1 VRYRVWHISELAM
14 IPPVL
19 TILVLLLVVAGVI
32 VYTANVYNS
41 LVQAK
46 NNVDRAWSTIDA
58 LLKQRGDELGKL
70 LDAVKSGLVYER
82 DLLIRLTAL
91 RSEVGRGG
99 ADQRRLAAE
108 RELGAGVGRLFAV
121 AENYPDLKSARNFLD
136 LQQRIA
142 ALEEQIAHR
151 REFYNDAV
159 NINNTRMEQVPGRV
173 LAGFAGLRRR
183 PLFEASQQERADV
196 NVAERVRGSPAGTDG
211 R

>member
-1 VRYRVWHISELAM
+1 
-14 IPPVL
+14 
-19 TILVLLLVVAGVI
+19 
-32 VYTANVYNS
+32 
-41 LVQAK
+41 
-46 NNVDRAWSTIDA
+46 
-58 LLKQRGDELGKL
+58 
-70 LDAVKSGLVYER
+70 
-82 DLLIRLTAL
+82 
-91 RSEVGRGG
+91 VGRGG